1 MQECI
6 LPCIKNANLPQQI
19 PWFVLFYDQILF
31 LKITLLP
38 LFYGW
43 GSAASRIWSHYEET
57 VYFLPLSSQKFLV
70 LISTTSKRMKGWV
83 DLESTPWFWTR
94 DSPNLSLC
102 INLVIAKYKL
112 KSQYVKLTQL
122 WPLTV
127 NCVKVSSQSYL
138 VGLS

>member
-6 LPCIKNANLPQQI
+6 LSCIKNANLSQQI

-43 GSAASRIWSHYEET
+43 GSAAARIWSHYEET